1 MAKNRAFFQIS
12 ALLLKAIDHPY
23 LLHMNILI
31 ACDSFKDALAAP
43 AVCEAIE
50 RGLQRAFGTKGSL
63 STKVFPLA
71 DGGEGMAAILHHH
84 LGLRAV
90 EVAVHDALF
99 RPIQATY
106 SISAEGNTAFIEMA
120 QAAGLQL
127 LQAPE
132 RNVLK
137 TSTYG
142 VGEMIADAIE
152 KGANRII
159 VGLGGSATND
169 LGMGMATALGWRFF
183 DQKGHELI
191 ANGENLMHVA
201 QIVPPEKKLPRPI
214 IFETMSDVANPLLGE
229 TGAACVYA
237 PQKGADAKAVDW
249 LEGGAK
255 NFVAHAQT
263 IRVIDDAAK
272 GMGAAGGLGYGAA
285 FFLES
290 KNHSGIEMM
299 LNLTDFDTEAAKADI
314 IITGEGKLDSQT
326 ANGKLIAGI
335 VSRAQQKPV
344 IALCGALLVD
354 PDTLL
359 EMGLT
364 AAFSIAQGP
373 SSLQAA
379 LDTTAVHLE
388 QTAFNLG
395 GVLTLYTR

>member
-1 MAKNRAFFQIS
+1 
-12 ALLLKAIDHPY
+12 
-23 LLHMNILI
+23 MNILI
-31 ACDSFKDALAAP
+31 ACDSFKDALDAP

-50 RGLQRAFGTKGSL
+50 RGLQRAFGAKGSL
-63 STKVFPLA
+63 STQVFPLA

-84 LGLRAV
+84 LGLRSI
-90 EVAVHDALF
+90 EVLVHDALF
-99 RPIQATY
+99 RPIQAAY
-106 SISAEGNTAFIEMA
+106 SISADGNTAFIEMA

-127 LQAPE
+127 LKEHE

-142 VGEMIADAIE
+142 VGEMIVDAIE
-152 KGANRII
+152 KGAKRIV

-169 LGMGMATALGWRFF
+169 LGIGMATALGWRFF
-183 DQKGHELI
+183 DQNGHELI
-191 ANGENLMHVA
+191 ANGENLIHVT

-214 IFETMSDVANPLLGE
+214 IFETMSDVTNPLLGK
-229 TGAACVYA
+229 TGAASVYA
-237 PQKGADAKAVDW
+237 PQKGADAQAVDW
-249 LEGGAK
+249 LEDGAK
-255 NFVAHAQT
+255 NLVAQAKK
-263 IRVIDDAAK
+263 IRMIDDAAL

-285 FFLES
+285 FFLGA

-299 LNLTDFDTEAAKADI
+299 LNLTGFDAEVAKADI

-344 IALCGALLVD
+344 IALCGALMAD
-354 PDTLL
+354 PEILQ

-373 SSLQAA
+373 SSLLAA
-379 LDTTAVHLE
+379 LKVTATHLE

-395 GVLTLYTR
+395 RVLVLYTR

>member
-1 MAKNRAFFQIS
+1 
-12 ALLLKAIDHPY
+12 
-23 LLHMNILI
+23 MNILI

-63 STKVFPLA
+63 TTKAFPLA

-84 LGLRAV
+84 LGLRSV

-106 SISAEGNTAFIEMA
+106 SISADGNTAFIEMA

-127 LQAPE
+127 LKEQE

-142 VGEMIADAIE
+142 VGEIIADAIQ
-152 KGANRII
+152 KGAKRIV

-183 DQKGHELI
+183 DQNGQELI
-191 ANGENLMHVA
+191 ANGENLL
-201 QIVPPEKKLPRPI
+201 QIAEIIPPSKPLPESI

-229 TGAACVYA
+229 TGAAGVYA
-237 PQKGADAKAVDW
+237 PQKGADAKAVDY
-249 LEGGAK
+249 LERGAK
-255 NFVAHAQT
+255 NFVTHAHK

-285 FFLES
+285 FFLGA
-290 KNHSGIEMM
+290 KNHSGIDMM
-299 LNLTDFDTEAAKADI
+299 LNLTGFDAEAAKADV

-335 VSRAQQKPV
+335 VTRAQQKPV
-344 IALCGALLVD
+344 IALCGALMVD
-354 PDTLL
+354 PEALL

-373 SSLQAA
+373 GSLVDAIA
-379 LDTTAVHLE
+379 LTAFNLE
-388 QTAFNLG
+388 QTAFNVGRILS
-395 GVLTLYTR
+395 TK